1 LRSSVPQFRNLL
13 GGQGLFPS
21 ESDTLLFGF
30 LDPIHLP
37 LSAYLRLELRN
48 GAQHMKQQASG
59 GIAGVNVLVKDLK
72 IDLLALKFG
81 GNLAE
86 V

>member
-1 LRSSVPQFRNLL
+1 
-13 GGQGLFPS
+13 
-21 ESDTLLFGF
+21 
-30 LDPIHLP
+30 
-37 LSAYLRLELRN
+37 
-48 GAQHMKQQASG
+48 MKQQVSG
-59 GIAGVNVLVKDLK
+59 GIAGVSVLVKDLK